1 MPTAKKNTSSNA
13 TTKAKAAKTTG
24 KKSSKKASKA
34 TKEIVEEEIVE
45 EEIIEEVVEKEV
57 VEKEGAASAPVVKSR
72 AVTKEY
78 LEASFD
84 ELISDLQD
92 EIEKLRPDVKKG
104 GTGVRFL
111 GRIKTRLSKLK
122 TQSLKIAKGKKK
134 VTNTNPNSGFK
145 KPVVVSKDVQKF
157 AGWKEDE
164 LHSRID
170 VTKFICDYIK
180 TNSLQNPDDKRRII
194 PDKKLR
200 TLLGAGEEV
209 KDFRYCDIQSMMK
222 HHYIKKE

>member
-1 MPTAKKNTSSNA
+1 MPTAKKNTSSTA
-13 TTKAKAAKTTG
+13 TTKAKAAKTAG
-24 KKSSKKASKA
+24 KKSSSKKASKA
-34 TKEIVEEEIVE
+34 AKEIVEEVLVEEEIVE
-45 EEIIEEVVEKEV
+45 EVVEEVVEE
-57 VEKEGAASAPVVKSR
+57 AAAPVVKSR
-72 AVTKEY
+72 AVTKES

-84 ELISDLQD
+84 ELIADLQD

-111 GRIKTRLSKLK
+111 GRVKTRLSKLK

-180 TNSLQNPDDKRRII
+180 TNSLQNPEDKRRII

-200 TLLGAGEEV
+200 TLLGAGDEV